1 MELHEIIQ
9 KFDADIIM
17 KINEEK
23 KRKGSDDED
32 LFFDAIIGLRQIL
45 NYTSV
50 KRMSGGLTRQEKIN
64 IFTSVALAVNVAF
77 FTLSEDEKQ
86 EIATE
91 GVERSNK
98 AMENVMSLMREFTE
112 LNYDALHIEAD
123 MVQ

>member
-32 LFFDAIIGLRQIL
+32 LFFDAIIGLRQLL
-45 NYTSV
+45 NYTFV

-91 GVERSNK
+91 GVEGSNK
-98 AMENVMSLMREFTE
+98 AMENVMSLMRGFTE

>member
-1 MELHEIIQ
+1 MELYEIIQ

-32 LFFDAIIGLRQIL
+32 LFFDAIIGLRRIL
-45 NYTSV
+45 NYTFV
-50 KRMSGGLTRQEKIN
+50 KRMSGGLTRQEKVYL
-64 IFTSVALAVNVAF
+64 FTSVALAVNVAF

-91 GVERSNK
+91 AVERSNK
-98 AMENVMSLMREFTE
+98 VMENVMSLMREFTE
-112 LNYDALHIEAD
+112 LNYDAIHIEAD
-123 MVQ
+123 TVQ

>member
-45 NYTSV
+45 NYTLV